1 MKNIL
6 NRIKFIFQNKIK
18 PVFRRAAGVLE
29 IRYALWAVLTVL
41 FAELLSSGP
50 LRAAA
55 YPFVRPLPFIT
66 AVFIVLCTYSFSL
79 LSKKRL
85 GVFLLVEAVWVGIS
99 IANCVLLSFRI
110 SPLSA
115 TDFSVLFSAFSI
127 IPLYLS
133 VVWIILICVAI
144 IAAVALAVFCMIRI
158 PSSKP
163 NYKRVIPEMLVCVL
177 LCAGALA
184 ASVLVNRND
193 MKKMNLP
200 DAYREYGFVYCFS
213 LSTADRGIDKPGKY
227 SENAIADILDGIDR
241 DVQGESPNRPN
252 VVIVQLESFMDT
264 DEIIGLETTAD
275 PIPNFRKLKEA
286 YPSGTLTVPVSGGGT
301 VNTEFEV
308 LCGIPIS
315 SFGLGEYPYETVLRE
330 NPCESLAYY
339 LREIG
344 YTAHAIHNHTGT
356 FYNRYT
362 VMQNLGFDTFTP
374 VEYMSG
380 VRRNILGWAKDTI
393 LTDEIMTAMGS
404 TEGVDF
410 VYTVSVQPHG
420 KYVSEPG
427 DYGDIKA
434 SGDFDSMTLAAIEYY
449 VNQIYETDR
458 FVGELI
464 SEISMSGEDTVVV
477 FFGDHQP
484 SLGLSEGRL
493 EGGSLYTT
501 EYVIWSNFGLHGED
515 KDLCSYELSSHLLR
529 MLGIEGGLISQIHND
544 AKADEE
550 ILNALAY
557 DILFG
562 EKYAYE
568 DGAFPYEIP
577 EITYGVREITAVGAY
592 IHNDTLYILGDA
604 FTEASCAVVDGRRRD
619 TIYINP
625 NLIVCADVSE
635 AETVSVAQ
643 VAVDGTEFSEIS
655 CPVFESPE
663 ELEANTEAY
672 D

>member
-1 MKNIL
+1 M
-6 NRIKFIFQNKIK
+6 
-18 PVFRRAAGVLE
+18 
-29 IRYALWAVLTVL
+29 
-41 FAELLSSGP
+41 
-50 LRAAA
+50 
-55 YPFVRPLPFIT
+55 
-66 AVFIVLCTYSFSL
+66 
-79 LSKKRL
+79 
-85 GVFLLVEAVWVGIS
+85 
-99 IANCVLLSFRI
+99 
-110 SPLSA
+110 
-115 TDFSVLFSAFSI
+115 
-127 IPLYLS
+127 
-133 VVWIILICVAI
+133 
-144 IAAVALAVFCMIRI
+144 
-158 PSSKP
+158 
-163 NYKRVIPEMLVCVL
+163 
-177 LCAGALA
+177 
-184 ASVLVNRND
+184 
-193 MKKMNLP
+193 
-200 DAYREYGFVYCFS
+200 
-213 LSTADRGIDKPGKY
+213 
-227 SENAIADILDGIDR
+227 
-241 DVQGESPNRPN
+241 
-252 VVIVQLESFMDT
+252 
-264 DEIIGLETTAD
+264 
-275 PIPNFRKLKEA
+275 
-286 YPSGTLTVPVSGGGT
+286 
-301 VNTEFEV
+301 
-308 LCGIPIS
+308 
-315 SFGLGEYPYETVLRE
+315 GEYPYETVLRE

-339 LREIG
+339 LREVG
-344 YTAHAIHNHTGT
+344 YKAHAIHNHTGT

-380 VRRNILGWAKDTI
+380 VRRNILGWAKDAI
-393 LTDEIMTAMGS
+393 LTDEIMTVMGS

-420 KYVSEPG
+420 KYISEPG

-449 VNQIYETDR
+449 VNQIYDTDR

-484 SLGLSEGRL
+484 SLGLSEGRF

-592 IHNDTLYILGDA
+592 IHNDTLYILGNA

-625 NLIVCADVSE
+625 NLIVCADVSG

-663 ELEANTEAY
+663 ALEANTEAY

>member
-6 NRIKFIFQNKIK
+6 NRIKFIFQKKVK
-18 PVFRRAAGVLE
+18 PVFHRAAGVLE

-50 LRAAA
+50 RRAAA

-79 LSKKRL
+79 MFKKRL

-144 IAAVALAVFCMIRI
+144 ISAVALAVFCMIRI

-184 ASVLVNRND
+184 ASVLVNRSD

-200 DAYREYGFVYCFS
+200 DACREYGFVYCFS
-213 LSTADRGIDKPGKY
+213 LSTADRGIDRPGKY
-227 SENAIADILDGIDR
+227 SENTITDILSGIDR
-241 DVQGESPNRPN
+241 DEQEESPNKPN

-339 LREIG
+339 LREVG

-380 VRRNILGWAKDTI
+380 VRRNILGWAKDAI
-393 LTDEIMTAMGS
+393 LTDEIMTVMGS

-420 KYVSEPG
+420 KYISEPG

-434 SGDFDSMTLAAIEYY
+434 SGDFDNMTLAAIEYY
-449 VNQIYETDR
+449 VNQIYDTDR

-484 SLGLSEGRL
+484 SLGLSEGQI

-515 KDLCSYELSSHLLR
+515 KDLCSHELSSHLLK

-550 ILNALAY
+550 TLNALAY

-577 EITYGVREITAVGAY
+577 EITYGVREITAAGAY
-592 IHNDTLYILGDA
+592 IHNDTLYILGNA

-625 NLIVCADVSE
+625 NLIVCADVSG

-663 ELEANTEAY
+663 ALEANTEAY